1 MPTEYIHQ
9 SKQLCHTNGCMLIMG
24 EAIHALGQ
32 GYTKKISIHSTQY
45 CWESKTALKSKT
57 YFEKGK
63 KYHYNIILN
72 GEVMKAF
79 PLISGMKQGCPLTQL
94 LFNRVMKVLAKAIRQ
109 EKIKGI
115 QIRNKKVKCSFF
127 VEDTILYAEVLKM
140 THIYTYEHTQIHGHT
155 KLLELINTFRQV
167 IGQKINIQKSVCFY
181 ALTMSIQKK
190 MNRSIAM
197 SSK

>member
-1 MPTEYIHQ
+1 
-9 SKQLCHTNGCMLIMG
+9 MG
-24 EAIHALGQ
+24 EAIHALEQ
-32 GYTKKISIHSTQY
+32 GYMKKISIHSAQY
-45 CWESKTALKSKT
+45 CWESKIALKSKT
-57 YFEKGK
+57 YFEKVKKGK

-79 PLISGMKQGCPLTQL
+79 PLISGMKQGYPLTQL

-109 EKIKGI
+109 DKKKGI

-127 VEDTILYAEVLKM
+127 VEDTILYAEALNM
-140 THIYTYEHTQIHGHT
+140 THIYTHEHTEIHGHT

-181 ALTMSIQKK
+181 VLTRNIQKK
-190 MNRSIAM
+190 NEQINCNII
-197 SSK
+197 KIK